1 MSVIETVTFRLAA
14 DTDEAAFLAADRRVQ
29 TEFLYRQPGLLR
41 RTTAR
46 DRRGEWIVVVLWRS
60 ERDAE
65 AAATLAEDDRATS
78 ELIALIDQATVQ
90 TRRYSTLD

>member
-14 DTDEAAFLAADRRVQ
+14 DTDESVFLDADRRVQ
-29 TEFLYRQPGLLR
+29 TEFTYHQPGLLR

-46 DRRGEWIVVVLWRS
+46 DQQGEWIIVVLWS
-60 ERDAE
+60 SQDDAE
-65 AAATLAEDDRATS
+65 AAARRAERDGTTA
-78 ELIALIDQATVQ
+78 ELMALVDGATVE